1 MKTFKKTVLI
11 SLSFG
16 LALFLL
22 SFLFYFNFSYMGAR
36 DKEVEKFLLD
46 NFVLLIIAF
55 NLKILFFYS
64 LFSFLIGCFSFLL
77 NIKKTLNIILFQ
89 VFVWF
94 FFWVRAVKLLPQL
107 FDDQLY
113 HRGGV
118 LKIFQIIITDMTP
131 FLVIY
136 GLFVLI
142 LLLIAFYKRRFLY
155 GMFIVLLCFLFA
167 MRFKVSSMEPG
178 LNHRPN
184 ILVLGMDS
192 LRPSRISYNGY
203 FRKTP
208 NIDTLFEKGV
218 NFLNTK
224 SSLARTTA
232 SFTSIFTSTYPPEH
246 KIRYMFPGPELINRE
261 QRTLM
266 QVLSKKGYE
275 TSVISDF
282 AGDVFTLIDYGFDNI
297 KSSHTTVQNILKQRS
312 IEIHYFLESFLIN
325 PIAHFF
331 FPEMSLMPLNIDSY
345 YVKEYTKK
353 YIKHSVKKGKPFFIL
368 SFWSNNHF
376 PYVSKYPYYK
386 LYTEKGY
393 EREHKYRKM
402 DIMKSYSGYNL
413 ADEDKAQI
421 NGLYDGSVK
430 MFDDEVG
437 DILEF
442 LEKNQLQKNTIIVI
456 MSDHGE
462 SLYENGYGIGH
473 GDHLRGPYSNTLTF
487 GIFSPFEDFKG
498 RKISQTVRDIDI
510 APTILDLLDIK
521 SPSTFRGKSLKPV
534 MKGNPFDGYLAYME
548 TGLWYTPETP
558 YIKDRIRIQYPA
570 VKQLIKVDLDS
581 GIIILKDRYHENV
594 IEAKHKAVQLN
605 NKKYIYMPGKEKYM
619 EEFFLDEMP
628 VKKKYINDRDFLNF
642 KIKMIRLFPKLFF
655 LDENGFIRER
665 NFAFR

>member
-16 LALFLL
+16 LVLFLL

-36 DKEVEKFLLD
+36 DKEIEKFLMD
-46 NFVLLIIAF
+46 NFILFIIVY
-55 NLKILFFYS
+55 NLKILFFYC
-64 LFSFLIGCFSFLL
+64 LISFLIGCFSFLL
-77 NIKKTLNIILFQ
+77 NIKKTVSIIMFQ
-89 VFVWF
+89 VFFWF

-107 FDDQLY
+107 YDDQLY
-113 HRGGV
+113 HRGGL
-118 LKIFQIIITDMTP
+118 LKAFQIIVTDLTP
-131 FLVIY
+131 FIIIY

-142 LLLIAFYKRRFLY
+142 LLIIAFYQKRILY
-155 GMFIVLLCFLFA
+155 GFFIVLLCFLFA
-167 MRFKVSSMEPG
+167 MRFKVSSMEPASN
-178 LNHRPN
+178 NHPN
-184 ILVLGMDS
+184 VLILGMDS

-208 NIDTLFEKGV
+208 NIDSLFEKGV

-232 SFTSIFTSTYPPEH
+232 SFTSIFTSTYPPDH
-246 KIRYMFPGPELINRE
+246 KVRYMFPGPKLIKKK
-261 QRTLM
+261 QRTLIHE
-266 QVLSKKGYE
+266 LKKNGYE

-297 KSSHTTVQNILKQRS
+297 KSSHTTIQNILKQRS

-402 DIMKSYSGYNL
+402 DIMKSYSGFNMGE
-413 ADEDKAQI
+413 EDKAQI

-430 MFDDEVG
+430 LFDDEVG
-437 DILEF
+437 DILDY
-442 LEKNQLQKNTIIVI
+442 LRKNQLHKNTIIVI

-462 SLYENGYGIGH
+462 SLYDNGYGSGH
-473 GDHLRGPYSNTLTF
+473 GDHLRGPFSNTLTF
-487 GIFSPFEDFKG
+487 GVFSPFENFQG
-498 RKISQTVRDIDI
+498 RRISQTVRDIDI
-510 APTILDLLDIK
+510 APTILDMLNI
-521 SPSTFRGKSLKPV
+521 PPPATFRGKSLKPV
-534 MKGNPFDGYLAYME
+534 MRGGPFKGYLAYME
-548 TGLWYTPETP
+548 TGLWYSPETP
-558 YIKDRIRIQYPA
+558 YIENRIRIQYPE
-570 VKQLIKVDLDS
+570 VKQLIEVDLDS
-581 GIIILKDRYHENV
+581 GVIILKDQYHQRV
-594 IEAKHKAVQLN
+594 IDAKHKAVQLN
-605 NKKYIYMPGKEKYM
+605 NKKYIYMPGKGEYR

-628 VKKKYINDRDFLNF
+628 IKKKEINDKDFLNF
-642 KIKMIRLFPKLFF
+642 KEKMIQLFPKIFV
-655 LDENGFIRER
+655 LDKNGFIREKQ
-665 NFAFR
+665 NEAN